1 MATRD
6 GKTADESWR
15 DRADGLVTLAEHEA
29 TTVRAMLAFDRSD
42 GMALTIRALGLR
54 DAEELEAV
62 VVHGAPP
69 SLVLRARQRLAR
81 R

>member
-1 MATRD
+1 
-6 GKTADESWR
+6 
-15 DRADGLVTLAEHEA
+15 
-29 TTVRAMLAFDRSD
+29 LAFDRSD